1 MCIGGISPTTVGSPP
16 LRSIDYCE
24 VSQFS
29 SPTFHPKQRKYQMVS
44 PPFFVWKSYEVS
56 CLVLK
61 YLFYPVFSDCSCH
74 SLKKLAFNGKI
85 SVSFE
90 IDAFICRNSSIITES
105 FQFAFSSELE
115 LQHEDNARIT
125 MLSKQNMYRM
135 RFIRN
140 VFKIDCKVIT
150 ILRNMQDYFTFSL
163 QKVGICMK
171 YE

>member
-1 MCIGGISPTTVGSPP
+1 M
-16 LRSIDYCE
+16 
-24 VSQFS
+24 
-29 SPTFHPKQRKYQMVS
+29 
-44 PPFFVWKSYEVS
+44 
-56 CLVLK
+56 
-61 YLFYPVFSDCSCH
+61 
-74 SLKKLAFNGKI
+74 AFNGKT

-150 ILRNMQDYFTFSL
+150 ILRKMQDYFTFSL

-171 YE
+171 YG